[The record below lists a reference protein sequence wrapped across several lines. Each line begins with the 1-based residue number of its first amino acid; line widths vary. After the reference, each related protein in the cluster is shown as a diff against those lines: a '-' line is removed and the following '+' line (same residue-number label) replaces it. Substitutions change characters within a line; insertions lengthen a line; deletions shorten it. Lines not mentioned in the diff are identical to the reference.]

1 MAGSPGSRTIAP
13 LRARIAEAARRRNAA
28 MTIWRMRRLAA
39 VVLGAA
45 LAAGV
50 PASAQQAAC
59 SAKDPCTPIYG
70 NWTPP
75 REYQN
80 VQTMP
85 HIFQNVEKETGG
97 AVKWKLIAGGAIADG
112 KTTFSAVKDGL
123 MQAGLGI
130 VTYSPN
136 TIPSVYA
143 IYSTV
148 ILGHNDVV
156 AATGAALEVIYHRC
170 PSCLEEFRNYNSVPI
185 GGWTSSA
192 YLLACTSP
200 VKSPADLKG
209 KRVRATAGNAELM
222 RAAGGVPVNATLVEA
237 VGLLQRGGID
247 CQHGIADWLRTFG
260 YADFAKHVTEHPLGL
275 TGPAIGFVLN
285 RDVWNK
291 FTPEQ
296 KKIHVKYAAWMS
308 AKQAIGNF
316 LIANEEALETLTKE
330 KGVQLVKADAVEWE
344 KVIAEFRK
352 GDRDRNIATA
362 KGFGVT
368 DPAALI
374 DDYER
379 TIEKWRRKSKDIGRD
394 IEK

>member
-1 MAGSPGSRTIAP
+1 MSWLAPG
-13 LRARIAEAARRRNAA
+13 
-28 MTIWRMRRLAA
+28 LAA
-39 VVLGAA
+39 AA
-45 LAAGV
+45 LVGGVLAGA
-50 PASAQQAAC
+50 PASAQ
-59 SAKDPCTPIYG
+59 TELVYG

-80 VQTMP
+80 VHVMP
-85 HIFQNVEKETGG
+85 DIFKNIEKETNG
-97 AVKWKLIAGGAIADG
+97 AIKWKLIAGGAIADG
-112 KTTFSAVKDGL
+112 KGTFTAVKDGL
-123 MQAGLGI
+123 MAAGLGI
-130 VTYSPN
+130 VTYAPN

-148 ILGHNDVV
+148 VLGHNDVV
-156 AATGAALEVIYHRC
+156 AATGAALEVIYQRC
-170 PSCLEEFRNYNSVPI
+170 PSCLEEFRKYNSVPL

-237 VGLLQRGGID
+237 VGLLQRGGLD

-260 YADFAKHVTEHPLGL
+260 YADFAKHVTDHPLGL

-316 LIANEEALETLTKE
+316 LIANEEALDVIKKE
-330 KGVQLVKADAVEWE
+330 KGVQMVPADAAAWD
-344 KVIAEFRK
+344 KVVTEFRK
-352 GDRDRNIATA
+352 GDRERNISTA
-362 KGFGVT
+362 KGFGVGN
-368 DPAALI
+368 AADLI
-374 DDYER
+374 DDYEK
-379 TIEKWRRKSKDIGRD
+379 TIEKWRGRSKDIGRD
-394 IEK
+394 IDKFTAVLMSEVFSKIDLDKL